1 MNLAIMLLSP
11 YIAVSLARDFKFAV
25 TLLFFLCFACVGLLH
40 FEEIDF
46 NDKQHFSRSR
56 QTNSSERILACGANA
71 YRRGRSPRVR
81 VVCA

>member
-1 MNLAIMLLSP
+1 MLLSP

-25 TLLFFLCFACVGLLH
+25 TLLFFFVVLRVGLLH
-40 FEEIDF
+40 FEEKES

-56 QTNSSERILACGANA
+56 QTSSSEQILACGANA